1 VTRWWRNLKASEG
14 GPLIVRAAA
23 LGALVLAVLVLVAV
37 ISSSGATYEVRAT
50 FEDVRGL
57 IPGGEVRA
65 GSAHVGEVTD
75 IELDSS
81 GLPVV
86 TMEVDDDFRLRQG
99 AFANIRLAS
108 NVGGVNRFVDLTQ
121 GTGPPLPDGSTL
133 GPSKTDQPVDLD
145 LAVSDL
151 DPRTREKASE
161 LLAALDRT
169 LRGRGADIDLAL
181 RHGTEALG
189 ETANVLAQVTSDRL
203 ALSRLVGD
211 GRKVVGALAASP
223 SDLGSSAERLADVL
237 DVTAGRQAEL
247 ARAIRALGPGL
258 SNARA
263 TLARLD
269 QAIPNLTSLT
279 VALRPAVD
287 EIVPTVREIRPAIA
301 ALRPLIAEARKLIDA
316 APAQLRK
323 IEPVLAAAQPVL
335 RYLNP
340 LVTGFGPMLDYLRAF
355 GPEVINFFS
364 LLADTT
370 SSYDA
375 AGNLIRS
382 TVPAIQGARHPNL
395 IGPSDPGPG
404 LVERPFFRT
413 PGSLE
418 GEPWTEYWKSFI
430 GGGEPVESYLDD
442 PSGR

>member
-1 VTRWWRNLKASEG
+1 MARWWRNLNSSEG
-14 GPLIVRAAA
+14 GPLLVRVAA
-23 LGALVLAVLVLVAV
+23 LCALALGLLVVVLVVT
-37 ISSSGATYEVRAT
+37 SSGATYEVRAT

-65 GSAHVGEVTD
+65 GSEHVGKVTD

-86 TMEVDDDFRLRQG
+86 TMEVDDDFRLRRG

-121 GTGPPLPDGSTL
+121 GTGPPLSDGAML

-151 DPRTREKASE
+151 DPKTRDKASA

-181 RHGTEALG
+181 RHSTEALG
-189 ETANVLAQVTSDRL
+189 ETANVLAQVTSDRF
-203 ALSRLVGD
+203 ALRRLVSE

-223 SDLGSSAERLADVL
+223 SDLGSSAERLAEVL

-247 ARAIRALGPGL
+247 GRAVRALGPAL
-258 SNARA
+258 TNARG
-263 TLARLD
+263 TFVRLD
-269 QAIPNLTSLT
+269 QAIPHLTSLA

-287 EIVPTVREIRPAIA
+287 EIVPTVREIKPAIA

-316 APAQLRK
+316 APAQLRR
-323 IEPVLAAAQPVL
+323 IEPVIEAAKPVL

-340 LVTGFGPMLDYLRAF
+340 LVKGFGPMLDYLRAY
-355 GPEVINFFS
+355 GPEVINFFT

-375 AGNLIRS
+375 AGNMIRT
-382 TVPAIQGARHPNL
+382 TVPAIQSARHPNM

-404 LVERPFFRT
+404 LLERPFLRT

-430 GGGEPVESYLDD
+430 GGAQPVEAYLDD
-442 PSGR
+442 GGMP

>member
-1 VTRWWRNLKASEG
+1 MTNWWRNLNASEG
-14 GPLIVRAAA
+14 GPLLVRAAA
-23 LGALVLAVLVLVAV
+23 FGALVVALLVLVVV
-37 ISSSGATYEVRAT
+37 ITSSGATYEVKAT

-99 AFANIRLAS
+99 AFANVRLAS

-121 GTGPPLPDGSTL
+121 GTGPPLPDGATL
-133 GPSKTDQPVDLD
+133 GPSRTDQPVDLD

-151 DPRTREKASE
+151 DPRTRAKASE

-181 RHGTEALG
+181 RHSTEALG

-203 ALSRLVGD
+203 ALDRLVTD

-223 SDLGSSAERLADVL
+223 SDLGSSAERLAQVL
-237 DVTAGRQAEL
+237 NVTAGRQAEL
-247 ARAIRALGPGL
+247 SRAIRALGPGL

-263 TLARLD
+263 TFVRLD
-269 QAIPNLTSLT
+269 QAIPNLTSLA

-301 ALRPLIAEARKLIDA
+301 ALRPLISEARKLIDA
-316 APAQLRK
+316 APAQLRR
-323 IEPVLAAAQPVL
+323 IEPVLAAAEPVL

-340 LVTGFGPMLDYLRAF
+340 LVKGFGPMLDYLRAF

-382 TVPAIQGARHPNL
+382 TVPAIQGARHPNV

-418 GEPWTEYWKSFI
+418 GEPWAQYWKSFI
-430 GGGEPVESYLDD
+430 GGGEPVDAYLDD
-442 PSGR
+442 RSGR